1 MWVTAA
7 KQRFR
12 DYEQYIRHQPVL
24 TVMSARDNEDSA
36 ESVQATRTMFT
47 IVECLRDSE
56 GLTITEIADRTG
68 YAKSTVHRHLGTLA
82 DLEYITR
89 QNDQYHVGLRFLDL
103 GQRARTRYDGYKLA
117 REKVEEIAEQTGERA
132 QFLVREHG
140 KAVYIHR
147 AFGERAVHT
156 DPGIG
161 SRVPLH
167 ATSAGKAI
175 LAEMD
180 ETQMFEII
188 EQSDFEPIT
197 DQTTTDPDELLSE
210 LDQIRERG
218 YSTNHQEN
226 LKGLHAVG
234 SVVTGPEGD
243 VVGALSVSGPSHRLT
258 GEWFEQELPT
268 LLMGATNELELN
280 IAYA

>member
-1 MWVTAA
+1 
-7 KQRFR
+7 
-12 DYEQYIRHQPVL
+12 
-24 TVMSARDNEDSA
+24 MSAPDNEDSA

-82 DLEYITR
+82 DLEYVTR
-89 QNDQYHVGLRFLDL
+89 QNDRYHVGLRFLDL

-140 KAVYIHR
+140 EAVYTHR

-210 LDQIRERG
+210 LDWIRERG

-226 LKGLHAVG
+226 LEGLHAVG

-280 IAYA
+280 IAYG